1 MEVQMSMIVMW
12 FKKAFLMV
20 WVAALGFGTLPMI
33 NASALGP
40 SDSTTPT
47 PPTQSP
53 TDRLESVWIKEQ
65 AIYTKLGSFLNN
77 SDPFLTRAQGF
88 INKAKANGKDTSAL
102 QAALDAFANALKQAE
117 PIYQSAGEIISSHK
131 GFDENGK
138 VINQV
143 QALATVKDLRN
154 NFIEI
159 HQLLLGPRQALKDAF
174 KAFRE
179 ANKSSTTPT
188 PTQSSG

>member
-1 MEVQMSMIVMW
+1 MSMIVMW
-12 FKKAFLMV
+12 FKKACLIV
-20 WVAALGFGTLPMI
+20 WIAALGFGTLPMI
-33 NASALGP
+33 NAFALGP
-40 SDSTTPT
+40 SNTTTPT

-53 TDRLESVWIKEQ
+53 ADRLEIVWVKEQ

-77 SDPFLTRAQGF
+77 SNPFLTRVQGL
-88 INKAKANGKDTSAL
+88 INKAKANGKDTSTL
-102 QAALDAFANALKQAE
+102 QAALDAFASAVKQAE
-117 PIYQSAGEIISSHK
+117 PIYQNAGVIVSSHE

-143 QALATVKDLRN
+143 QALATVNDLRN

-159 HQLLLGPRQALKDAF
+159 RQLLLGPRQALRDAL

-179 ANKSSTTPT
+179 ANKPSATPA